1 MNYFEWSQ
9 EYTDTANEL
18 EKVVGR
24 LKSERQHACESKKQ
38 ELAEKIIMYRALR
51 NECLKTAALLMD
63 RHRGVA

>member
-18 EKVVGR
+18 DKVVGR
-24 LKSERQHACESKKQ
+24 LKSERQHASGSQKQ
-38 ELAEKIIMYRALR
+38 ELSDKIIMYRALR
-51 NECLKTAALLMD
+51 NECLNTAALLMD